1 MGNHSYD
8 DLQGIVTKKHHHH
21 WKMRLF
27 IGLILLG
34 LSFIGLIVSD
44 LRENGAWS
52 YWRIM
57 VPIYAIL
64 CMFLSWYLRRKEKIM
79 KVATI
84 WHELVQWV
92 GLALAVYLVSIFV
105 KIGLMGRFEAGLVVL
120 TLLALTIFIAGIYV
134 ETTFFLVGILLGIF
148 AAAAALMAAYVYTLM
163 LPLTIVVAIGLIW
176 VARKR
181 F

>member
-1 MGNHSYD
+1 MARRSLD
-8 DLQGIVTKKHHHH
+8 DREIVIKKHHHH
-21 WKMRLF
+21 WKMRLLVA
-27 IGLILLG
+27 LIMLG

-44 LRENGAWS
+44 IKQNGAWN

-57 VPIYAIL
+57 VPIYAVL
-64 CMFLSWYLRRKEKIM
+64 CLFLSWYLRRQKKIM
-79 KVATI
+79 SAATI

-92 GLALAVYLVSIFV
+92 GLALSVYLVSIFV

-134 ETTFFLVGILLGIF
+134 EATFFLIGLLMGIF
-148 AAAAALMAAYVYTLM
+148 AAAAALMAAYVYTVM
-163 LPLTIVVAIGLIW
+163 LPLTIIVAVLLVW

-181 F
+181 M